1 MSINFCI
8 WATCIYISVC
18 ICVHVLLSI
27 CLQNNIPEYF
37 FSWPIGWTC
46 FRSLRARTK
55 CWRQILKHWSKLVH
69 VRTGTM
75 SGWVSWENHW
85 NQEIALLSLK
95 NRFEHPFPKLINI
108 ARYQTYN
115 ELSFLSL
122 YSFSGWWTGT
132 ETESWAGKNC
142 TVLTWKPLW
151 KSQIR
156 CLARRDAW
164 RRNPVIKSNSVSPV
178 PR

>member
-1 MSINFCI
+1 MYYWVYVFKIIFLN
-8 WATCIYISVC
+8 T
-18 ICVHVLLSI
+18 
-27 CLQNNIPEYF
+27 F

-46 FRSLRARTK
+46 FRSLRSRTK
-55 CWRQILKHWSKLVH
+55 CWRQILKHWSKLIH

-95 NRFEHPFPKLINI
+95 NRFEHPFPKVINI

-142 TVLTWKPLW
+142 TALTWKPLW